1 MDHAYDTRELA
12 KTYEAQGYYQD
23 ALDIYTK
30 LDEKFQGNDTDVAAA
45 CRRLETFLA
54 EENPV
59 NRTVRLTAL
68 IETWLKLM
76 WTTHH
81 LTTLDNLI
89 TQVRRKK

>member
-1 MDHAYDTRELA
+1 MDHGYNTRELA
-12 KTYEAQGYYQD
+12 KTYETQGYYQD
-23 ALDIYTK
+23 ALDIYTQ

-45 CRRLETFLA
+45 CRRVETLLA

-68 IETWLKLM
+68 IENWLKLM
-76 WTTHH
+76 WSTHH
-81 LTTLDNLI
+81 LTTLDNLM